1 MSDAGAVP
9 PAGAHP
15 QARGQEE
22 PRGQGR
28 QAALP
33 AAPRDPRG
41 ASAAPAR
48 IARPEYGTCAKCGGR
63 ARRPR
68 DCEHT
73 GWKTYCT
80 ECYVE
85 LHYYLTEPGEGG

>member
-1 MSDAGAVP
+1 MSEAGAVP

-15 QARGQEE
+15 QARVHG
-22 PRGQGR
+22 PRD
-28 QAALP
+28 LP
-33 AAPRDPRG
+33 AAT
-41 ASAAPAR
+41 AAPAPV
-48 IARPEYGTCAKCGGR
+48 ARPEHTTCAKCGGS

-85 LHYYLTEPGEGG
+85 LHYYLTEPGAEGS